1 MILKWSL
8 PSDVHSSRAGGAVS
22 ANVHHGLDG
31 LIGKRPAGRIAVR
44 PLDTTPVQNGPSV
57 ALLALC
63 QAAERRER
71 ALIRVDV
78 L

>member
-63 QAAERRER
+63 QAAKRRER